1 MSQQETVIDVE
12 KILGGIAKD
21 SNQIMRVLL
30 NKDNLIEQLFAELK
44 KVNEELNALKGQSV
58 SDKPVV

>member
-12 KILGGIAKD
+12 KILGGIAKE
-21 SNQIMRVLL
+21 SNQIMKVLL
-30 NKDNLIEQLFAELK
+30 NKDSLIEQLFAELK

>member
-21 SNQIMRVLL
+21 SNQIMKVLL

-44 KVNEELNALKGQSV
+44 KVNDELNALKGQSV

>member
-21 SNQIMRVLL
+21 SNQIMKVLL

>member
-1 MSQQETVIDVE
+1 MSQQENVIDVE
-12 KILGGIAKD
+12 KILGGIAKE
-21 SNQIMRVLL
+21 SNQIMKVLL

-44 KVNEELNALKGQSV
+44 KVNEELNALKDQSV

>member
-12 KILGGIAKD
+12 KILGGIAKE
-21 SNQIMRVLL
+21 SNQIMKVLL

-44 KVNEELNALKGQSV
+44 KVNEELNALKDQSV

>member
-12 KILGGIAKD
+12 KILGGIAKE
-21 SNQIMRVLL
+21 SNQIMKVLL
-30 NKDNLIEQLFAELK
+30 NKDTLIEQLFAELK
-44 KVNEELNALKGQSV
+44 KVNEELNALKDQSV